1 MVLRDNLVH
10 GDLHPGNL
18 LVRRK
23 AADGGEGAAAMEVVM
38 LDAGL
43 CVELTATDQV
53 GEAGGRER
61 SWCREAPSHK
71 QPPPLGTWLSG
82 ADGNRPGGGGRG

>member
-18 LVRRK
+18 LVRAK
-23 AADGGEGAAAMEVVM
+23 AAGDGGVRGQANSDGAMQVVM

-43 CVELTATDQV
+43 CVELTPQDQRNFIDLFAAV
-53 GEAGGRER
+53 RT
-61 SWCREAPSHK
+61 PN
-71 QPPPLGTWLSG
+71 PPLPSCPRSSADLS
-82 ADGNRPGGGGRG
+82 ARRGCF